1 MVRNLSTTRYLVRRQ
16 IPWGVWSLRSSRQVS
31 IRPSVDTVWH
41 SIASESLLVFMTTPT
56 TPFPITSSLL
66 HTASIILSPLM
77 VFPTTPFIIYSLWIP
92 PFQFLR
98 LPPFLITTSVRST
111 WLLPPPTIH
120 RPLQRPSR
128 SMPSIMLRFDMLVR
142 MQRMRYN
149 THTRSFLGQLAKRSP
164 AIRTMTSSW

>member
-16 IPWGVWSLRSSRQVS
+16 ITWGVWSLRSSRQVS

-66 HTASIILSPLM
+66 PTAS
-77 VFPTTPFIIYSLWIP
+77 IP